1 MKKIILPIAVL
12 AASGAYVWTQ
22 QGRLDAGSEL
32 DASLAPAAAAPAQAP
47 TATISSKQSPTLV
60 LPSAGTAAAPANRKL
75 ASAPAPTPSPVSAAA
90 PAPIAVAPSSAP
102 VQIAAVEP
110 APAIPLPRPRP
121 APPAPTKVEL
131 VATAAPAPLPLPSS
145 GLRDGSFTGPAEDA
159 YYGTV
164 QVQAQVQAGQL
175 VKVRILQYPSDRRTS
190 RYINGQALP
199 MLQQEAIS
207 AQSARIDF
215 VSGAT
220 LSSGA
225 FVKSLAGA
233 LRMATS

>member
-1 MKKIILPIAVL
+1 V
-12 AASGAYVWTQ
+12 
-22 QGRLDAGSEL
+22 
-32 DASLAPAAAAPAQAP
+32 AAAAP
-47 TATISSKQSPTLV
+47 V
-60 LPSAGTAAAPANRKL
+60 
-75 ASAPAPTPSPVSAAA
+75 PSP
-90 PAPIAVAPSSAP
+90 
-102 VQIAAVEP
+102 
-110 APAIPLPRPRP
+110 LPP
-121 APPAPTKVEL
+121 
-131 VATAAPAPLPLPSS
+131 S
-145 GLRDGSFTGPAEDA
+145 GLRDGNFTGPAEDA